1 MANQVTSVLKLKC
14 PKCGQGDLFINKSA
28 YQFKGFFDM
37 HKECS
42 NCKQDFEI
50 EPGFYYGAM
59 YVSYGV
65 TIAISVAVFVAMTVL
80 NLYSVGAYII
90 ANIITL
96 IISLPYVFKL
106 SRSFWLKLMVKP
118 DKKAFK

>member
-14 PKCGQGDLFINKSA
+14 PKCGQGDLFVNKSA

-118 DKKAFK
+118 DKKAFQ